1 MGIDP
6 PRGEMAITAGSR
18 GIDNIPAIIK
28 AAGAWLKARGA
39 HPFIVPAMGSHS
51 GATAEGQRALL
62 ESMGLTREN
71 TGLEIRASMDCVKVG
86 DVDSGEVWMDRHA
99 FESEGVLII
108 NRIKL
113 HTAFSGPLQSGL
125 TKMMV
130 VGLGK
135 IRSARTFH
143 AARPDHMAGMLA
155 EMGSAMTATGKIWAG
170 LGILE
175 DGHDQTAELHAIPG
189 DRILEREPALVERCQ
204 HFFPALPCDDINVL
218 VVDEIGKNF
227 SGTGMDTNVIGRRG
241 IRGFED
247 LTRPRINVIAAL
259 GLSRATAGNALG
271 VGLADFITQRLRDA
285 IDEKKTFINT
295 VTTGE
300 MQRMAIPC
308 TLPDDEALIATI
320 RERFGEQGWMF
331 IPNTLHLETI
341 YVSEDLAT
349 NLPHTTGPTPL
360 PLQNHRL
367 NLFPP
372 SP

>member
-1 MGIDP
+1 
-6 PRGEMAITAGSR
+6 MAITAGSR

-189 DRILEREPALVERCQ
+189 DRILEREPALVERCRNY
-204 HFFPALPCDDINVL
+204 FPALPCDDINVL

-259 GLSRATAGNALG
+259 GLSHATAGNALG

-308 TLPDDEALIATI
+308 TLPDDESLIATI

-349 NLPHTTGPTPL
+349 NLPHSTGPTPL